1 MDHELL
7 IRAWKDPS
15 FRTRLSAS
23 QRAAL
28 PENPSGRP
36 ITELEDDALANA
48 VGGLRYILINTIPTP
63 DYNRP
68 GC

>member
-48 VGGLRYILINTIPTP
+48 VGAGRYILVNTVPIP
-63 DYNRP
+63 DYNIPR
-68 GC
+68 C